1 MVHVAPVIDVLA
13 RRIVGWRVPTSMMTG
28 FVPDALNRAVRQQCP
43 AEGSGVIHHPDRGSR
58 SLSIRYTE
66 CLAEAGID
74 ISAGSVGDSCDNA
87 LAESVIGLFRTGV
100 IGFFGPWKSV
110 ARVEWETLQW
120 VIWYNTGRLH
130 GAIGHR
136 PPAGNGGRLPCRQ
149 ERP

>member
-1 MVHVAPVIDVLA
+1 M
-13 RRIVGWRVPTSMMTG
+13 
-28 FVPDALNRAVRQQCP
+28 
-43 AEGSGVIHHPDRGSR
+43 IHHPDRGSR

-110 ARVEWETLQW
+110 ARVEWATLQW

-136 PPAGNGGRLPCRQ
+136 PPQEMEGAFHAGRNALDRVAWVLNRKISGKPGAVQIARHSVPVSHWRRSAPDGPRNACPEWR
-149 ERP
+149 

>member
-1 MVHVAPVIDVLA
+1 M
-13 RRIVGWRVPTSMMTG
+13 
-28 FVPDALNRAVRQQCP
+28 
-43 AEGSGVIHHPDRGSR
+43 IHHPDRGSR

-66 CLAEAGID
+66 YLAEAGID
-74 ISAGSVGDSCDNA
+74 ISAGSVGDSHDNA

-110 ARVEWETLQW
+110 ARVEWATLQW

-136 PPAGNGGRLPCRQ
+136 PPRTPSMQAGTSLTGPHGL
-149 ERP
+149 